1 MRILI
6 IIFIFFSYYFP
17 INANEIFNLIKIP
30 NLEVLNLG
38 SKNKIKYLS
47 SKKNFAIG
55 ITKNITCDK
64 ASENNL
70 KKKYEIIKKN
80 LDIYNYKFLNKNN
93 IKFVVLCENLF
104 ISGIGT
110 AGIPDK
116 QKRTLILDINFNP
129 KYFERVIHH
138 EVFHMIYDSNPNLF
152 DENVW
157 RDFNDKSFQY
167 AGCSICSDSIGLDGY
182 KKTDGFITEYSKTI
196 PSEDMA
202 EIYSFIIKKENIL
215 IKLAEEDEK
224 LKKKI
229 TFIKNSINKIDS
241 QIF

>member
-1 MRILI
+1 MKKAI
-6 IIFIFFSYYFP
+6 IIILLLMSFQS

-30 NLEVLNLG
+30 NLEVFNLE

-47 SKKNFAIG
+47 SKRNFTIAV
-55 ITKNITCDK
+55 TKNITCDK
-64 ASENNL
+64 ANENNL

-80 LDIYNYKFLNKNN
+80 LDIYNYEFLKKNN
-93 IKFVVLCENLF
+93 IKFVVLCENLS

>member
-1 MRILI
+1 M
-6 IIFIFFSYYFP
+6 
-17 INANEIFNLIKIP
+17 K
-30 NLEVLNLG
+30 
-38 SKNKIKYLS
+38 
-47 SKKNFAIG
+47 
-55 ITKNITCDK
+55 
-64 ASENNL
+64 
-70 KKKYEIIKKN
+70 
-80 LDIYNYKFLNKNN
+80 KNN
-93 IKFVVLCENLF
+93 IKFVVLCENLS

-152 DENVW
+152 DENEW

>member
-1 MRILI
+1 MKKAI
-6 IIFIFFSYYFP
+6 IIILLLMSFQS

-30 NLEVLNLG
+30 NLEVFKLE

-47 SKKNFAIG
+47 SKRNFTIG
-55 ITKNITCDK
+55 VTKNITCDK
-64 ASENNL
+64 ANKNNL

-80 LDIYNYKFLNKNN
+80 LDIYNYEFLKKNN
-93 IKFVVLCENLF
+93 IKFVVLCENLS

-116 QKRTLILDINFNP
+116 QKRTLILDINFNK

-229 TFIKNSINKIDS
+229 TFIKISINKIDS

>member
-1 MRILI
+1 MKKAI
-6 IIFIFFSYYFP
+6 IIILLLMSFQS

-30 NLEVLNLG
+30 NLEVFNLE

-47 SKKNFAIG
+47 SKRNFIIG
-55 ITKNITCDK
+55 VTKNITCDK
-64 ASENNL
+64 ANENNL

-80 LDIYNYKFLNKNN
+80 LDIYNYEFLKKNN
-93 IKFVVLCENLF
+93 IKFVVLCENLS

>member
-1 MRILI
+1 MKKAI
-6 IIFIFFSYYFP
+6 IIILLLMSFQS

-30 NLEVLNLG
+30 NLEVFNLE

-47 SKKNFAIG
+47 SKRNFTIG
-55 ITKNITCDK
+55 VTKNITCDK
-64 ASENNL
+64 ANENNL

-80 LDIYNYKFLNKNN
+80 LDIYNYEFLKKNN
-93 IKFVVLCENLF
+93 IKFVVLCENLS